1 MTERAIIEQAT
12 RLRRQR
18 EAHLVATI
26 VRAEGCRTGAR
37 MLLTQ
42 FRWIT
47 SSASGVSLE
56 AEVANIG
63 WERTRRGEPFLLQCQ
78 APDGD
83 LCSAFG
89 LDGEGA
95 VELLVERAGVPG
107 RIDPLEIADRCLRTQ
122 RRGAVVTVIGGG
134 KLGARVA
141 LVAGEDPTGEI
152 DEPSLRDAMIDDC
165 RRALET
171 GESGLRRHGDV
182 ECYVEAI
189 LPPPRLFIFG
199 IGHDA
204 VPIVQ
209 LARAIGWDV
218 AVCGHEPRHATRT
231 RFSQADEVLVGTAS
245 DLAARVDECDRAVCL
260 VMSHRYELDRA
271 NLGVLVGTHARYIGV
286 PGPRQRTAKMLEELC
301 LGTYD
306 DPRLHA
312 PVGLDLG
319 AETAHEQALAIIA
332 EIQAVLRH
340 APAVSHLPVR
350 HALVA

>member
-26 VRAEGCRTGAR
+26 VRAEGMRVGAR

-56 AEVANIG
+56 AELANTG
-63 WERTRRGEPFLLQCQ
+63 WDRTRGGEPFLLHCD

-89 LDGEGA
+89 LDGEGP
-95 VELLVERAGVPG
+95 VEVLVERAAGPG
-107 RIDPLEIADRCLRTQ
+107 RIDPLEIAETCLRTQ
-122 RRGAVVTVIGGG
+122 RRGAVATVIGGG

-141 LVAGEDPTGEI
+141 VLSGADPTGEI
-152 DEPSLRDAMIDDC
+152 ADVALRAAMIDDC
-165 RRALET
+165 RRAIET
-171 GESGLRRHGDV
+171 GESRTNRHGDV
-182 ECYVEAI
+182 EWYVEAI
-189 LPPPRLFIFG
+189 LPPPRLYVFG

-218 AVCGHEPRHATRT
+218 AVCAHEPRHATRT
-231 RFSQADEVLVGTAS
+231 RFSQADEILVGSAA
-245 DLAARVDECDRAVCL
+245 DLAARVDECDRAVAL
-260 VMSHRYELDRA
+260 VMSHRYELDRD
-271 NLGVLVGTHARYIGV
+271 NLGALVGTRVRYIGV
-286 PGPRQRTAKMLEELC
+286 PGPRSRTEKMLGELC
-301 LGTYD
+301 LGVD
-306 DPRLHA
+306 DPRIHA

-319 AETAHEQALAIIA
+319 AQTAHEQALAIIA
-332 EIQAVLRH
+332 EIQAVLRQ
-340 APAVSHLPVR
+340 ASAVSPLPMR
-350 HALVA
+350 HAA